1 MFGDSARANTPRRS
15 PDPRSLS
22 PLTTS
27 HAQKSNKLPF
37 LFIQRERKKKKV
49 KHCGHIGTENSNM
62 ILVASVSPSVTGKPV
77 VGEVEGGYFIRVP
90 IKLHW
95 GFLVEEG
102 LEEGGER
109 PLEI

>member
-1 MFGDSARANTPRRS
+1 
-15 PDPRSLS
+15 
-22 PLTTS
+22 
-27 HAQKSNKLPF
+27 
-37 LFIQRERKKKKV
+37 
-49 KHCGHIGTENSNM
+49 M